1 MPVSSPDRQSRTRGR
16 PGDHPGPAAHPH
28 AEPVLSPSGGPVDPA
43 SLSSKAERIARYKAE
58 RRRQLSE
65 RYGIL
70 LDQEIEMDYC
80 PRYSCSGR
88 ESDALDRV
96 APAVTE
102 RRRDRDRERQEVEE
116 GGGGRESS
124 RRTPYSSGV
133 GRIYMQAHPAEPS
146 PGHAPASGHGPAH
159 AGPTHTQAP
168 LPTRE
173 RAGTFSERERMMN
186 LENYR
191 RAQERT
197 MPGGLRG
204 ASNRPH
210 DHAQAPSIQQLSP
223 PLSRAASRESCS
235 VAAIPSSPRTA
246 RRASLPSTRY
256 GISPGDLFI
265 EQQAQAILSRQG

>member
-1 MPVSSPDRQSRTRGR
+1 
-16 PGDHPGPAAHPH
+16 
-28 AEPVLSPSGGPVDPA
+28 
-43 SLSSKAERIARYKAE
+43 
-58 RRRQLSE
+58 
-65 RYGIL
+65 
-70 LDQEIEMDYC
+70 MDYS
-80 PRYSCSGR
+80 PRYSCSRR